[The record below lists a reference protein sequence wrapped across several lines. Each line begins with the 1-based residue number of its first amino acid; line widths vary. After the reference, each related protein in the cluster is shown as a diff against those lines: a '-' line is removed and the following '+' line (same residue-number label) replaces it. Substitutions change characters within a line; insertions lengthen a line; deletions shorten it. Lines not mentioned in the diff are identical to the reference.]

1 MTTFLEDLNKIDEQT
16 GHFGQFGG
24 RFVPEALIS
33 ALDQLEDC
41 LLYTSP
47 SPRDRG

>member
-1 MTTFLEDLNKIDEQT
+1 MTTFLQDLKKIDDQT

-33 ALDQLEDC
+33 ALDQLETE
-41 LLYTSP
+41 Y
-47 SPRDRG
+47 

>member
-1 MTTFLEDLNKIDEQT
+1 MTTFLQDLKKIDEET

-33 ALDQLEDC
+33 ALDELAAANLAAQSD
-41 LLYTSP
+41 
-47 SPRDRG
+47 